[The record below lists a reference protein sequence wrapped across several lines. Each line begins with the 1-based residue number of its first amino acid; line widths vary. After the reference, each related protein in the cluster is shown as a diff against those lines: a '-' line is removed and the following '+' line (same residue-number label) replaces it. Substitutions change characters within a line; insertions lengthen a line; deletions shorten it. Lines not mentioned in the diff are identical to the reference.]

1 MNKTHFSVIA
11 LALSFLLIPFCLL
24 AQEVEEN
31 AWPQEIQAKDY
42 LVVIYQPQP
51 ERLDGDRLYGRAAV
65 AVEAADKSE
74 PVFGAIWFD
83 ARLVTDLDERTAV
96 FADIKITRVRF
107 PNEDKGKGEKLA
119 ALLETELTGNRLPI
133 NLDNLAATLET
144 IEQRE
149 QAAENLNVTPP
160 QILFVTEP
168 AVLISIDGEPQI
180 RDEEGISRVINT
192 PLLLFRTRIPGFGI

>member
-1 MNKTHFSVIA
+1 MKKTSLVNKTHFSAFA

-65 AVEAADKSE
+65 AVEATGKSE
-74 PVFGAIWFD
+74 PIFGAIWFD

-96 FADIKITRVRF
+96 FADIKIPGYVFPMKTR
-107 PNEDKGKGEKLA
+107 GKGRS
-119 ALLETELTGNRLPI
+119 LLPCSK
-133 NLDNLAATLET
+133 
-144 IEQRE
+144 
-149 QAAENLNVTPP
+149 P
-160 QILFVTEP
+160 
-168 AVLISIDGEPQI
+168 S
-180 RDEEGISRVINT
+180 
-192 PLLLFRTRIPGFGI
+192 